1 MAALSAHRVLNKA
14 RLYTVRL
21 KTTDLQA
28 NNDADTQTQATAQL
42 HTSSHENPDDL
53 PFFVEK
59 DAAENKRGKHSNGRS
74 NIKHALKQKH
84 KH

>member
-1 MAALSAHRVLNKA
+1 MAALSAHRILNKA

-28 NNDADTQTQATAQL
+28 KTDTQTLAAARL
-42 HTSSHENPDDL
+42 HTSSYENPGDV

-59 DAAENKRGKHSNGRS
+59 DAAENKRGKQSNGCS